1 MRMMENGLLFCP
13 DIHSSIYVKL
23 ALTSL
28 VGSPGESTGV
38 EHLLCTWVC
47 GSKPKA
53 QCMLSVKHAKNIRI
67 NLGTVSPR
75 HTGTNAELGSREP
88 GEEVLKGKLIFRS

>member
-1 MRMMENGLLFCP
+1 MRMMENGLSFCP
-13 DIHSSIYVKL
+13 DIHSSIHDKL

-38 EHLLCTWVC
+38 EHLLCTREC

-53 QCMLSVKHAKNIRI
+53 
-67 NLGTVSPR
+67 
-75 HTGTNAELGSREP
+75 
-88 GEEVLKGKLIFRS
+88 